1 MIINFCSTESD
12 VTIGFE
18 LTTVK
23 AKETVGVVTL
33 VVSVLDGQIASPISI
48 TFATTDNGTATGY

>member
-1 MIINFCSTESD
+1 MKIAFHPIESY

-18 LTTVK
+18 LTAVK
-23 AKETVGVVTL
+23 AEETVGVVTL
-33 VVSVLDGQIASPISI
+33 VVSVLDGRITSPISV